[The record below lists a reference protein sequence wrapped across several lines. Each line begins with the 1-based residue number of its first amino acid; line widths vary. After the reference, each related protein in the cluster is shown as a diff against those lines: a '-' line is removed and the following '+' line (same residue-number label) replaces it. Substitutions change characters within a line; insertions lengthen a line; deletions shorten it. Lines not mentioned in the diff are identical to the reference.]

1 MLNYNLDSVQTA
13 HKLVRLCEKY
23 HDDMSIDVIHG
34 RQTVDGCSLLGVASL
49 VGNFVC
55 INLICDNREKMMK
68 FTEELESIKE

>member
-1 MLNYNLDSVQTA
+1 MLNYNLDSVQSA
-13 HKLVRLCEKY
+13 KNLVHLCEKY

-55 INLICDNREKMMK
+55 INPIGDNREQMMK
-68 FTEELESIKE
+68 FAEELESMKK